1 MDFNAARYAPN
12 ADGTAMHL
20 CAQFGFLDIAE
31 VLVDFGLELNAR
43 NKLGQTPLH
52 IACKFAQ
59 IPFVQWLLRQHVRL
73 DIPDQ
78 QCRVAFDVA
87 ASFEVLDTCV
97 LAPLRQELA
106 AHESVNADRELE
118 LETARSELD
127 ASQLA
132 LRRAAMTLTDLE
144 SQLEEERQRV
154 LAASARER
162 VWRERE
168 RRLLA
173 EVDDM
178 NAEFD
183 VEKARWLQEN
193 DMLQTEFDA
202 QMRPAQLRNDELVT
216 TRDGM
221 TQLVAKTD
229 AAIRAHEY
237 QLCHQLGVVDAALVS
252 YRDNRDVH
260 LWSWSLLAAM
270 LERAEQDEREL
281 STDLVHSDM
290 LVLFDHAT
298 IQGVLR
304 TLAAFP
310 MDVELVTT
318 LLEVMVRLFRVFVK
332 ITDRDD
338 KALQDAMEP
347 FASQARD
354 GSAFSALGDVLIRWH
369 DESATSRVLNLA
381 LEALFFVLK
390 CSCVAHQRVFRI
402 CQSREIHVLSLRVLS
417 EVGASENL
425 VVNQPWLASHASLLL
440 FTLVKYGVKTPLI
453 KHDVLGLVMQL
464 AQRLL
469 SATDASSIALNA
481 VVEALEHAF
490 AALALLLAHQKT
502 GDETSNASKSKRAA
516 RLNDFPDAD
525 TLDVDLILRSMQFAT
540 AEVGNC
546 RRQAT
551 NCIYWSIRVLHHA
564 SKDIGPHALRIRLAL
579 LSSPAVLT
587 VVLNAFVAGSE
598 RHVVTDCVRVVDA
611 GVDLLQA
618 VWLERFDDEGR
629 MLPTEASV
637 LLSLVEAAVR
647 AAKHLPRNE
656 AVSAL
661 HLSDLGRVWHPL
673 AAASANAA
681 NVKLL
686 SELVLKN
693 DGDGGLVNAISD
705 ALRWVVR
712 YVDEASARYKE
723 PLLVM
728 LLRSASEEREASV
741 ATPPPRDWRALA
753 ALCHRLRVLLDCK
766 C

>member
-78 QCRVAFDVA
+78 
-87 ASFEVLDTCV
+87 
-97 LAPLRQELA
+97 ELA
-106 AHESVNADRELE
+106 AHESVNADRVLE

-132 LRRAAMTLTDLE
+132 FRRAAMTLSDLE

-173 EVDDM
+173 ELDDM

-183 VEKARWLQEN
+183 AEKARWLQEN
-193 DMLQTEFDA
+193 DMLQTEFDAQMRPAQLRNDELTEFDA

-338 KALQDAMEP
+338 KALQDAIEP
-347 FASQARD
+347 FATQARD

-369 DESATSRVLNLA
+369 DESATSRVLYLA

-425 VVNQPWLASHASLLL
+425 VVNQPWLASH
-440 FTLVKYGVKTPLI
+440 YGVKTPLI
-453 KHDVLGLVMQL
+453 KHGVLGLVMQL

-469 SATDASSIALNA
+469 SAADVNSIALNA
-481 VVEALEHAF
+481 VMEALEHAF
-490 AALALLLAHQKT
+490 AALAHLLARQKA
-502 GDETSNASKSKRAA
+502 GDETSNASKSKREA

-525 TLDVDLILRSMQFAT
+525 TLDVDLIL
-540 AEVGNC
+540 
-546 RRQAT
+546 
-551 NCIYWSIRVLHHA
+551 
-564 SKDIGPHALRIRLAL
+564 
-579 LSSPAVLT
+579 
-587 VVLNAFVAGSE
+587 SE
-598 RHVVTDCVRVVDA
+598 RHVETDCVRVVDA